1 MVIVE
6 LSKIVDNNWNGK
18 SHHEDPRNSTAGS
31 NELPQSGGGVDVPV
45 AHRGHGDDRPPEGGG
60 DGGEPRVL
68 LVLLGKVTE
77 GGEDENTHGQEQHQQ
92 AEFFVTILQC
102 EGYGLEACR
111 MPRNIQFID

>member
-1 MVIVE
+1 M
-6 LSKIVDNNWNGK
+6 
-18 SHHEDPRNSTAGS
+18 
-31 NELPQSGGGVDVPV
+31 DVPV